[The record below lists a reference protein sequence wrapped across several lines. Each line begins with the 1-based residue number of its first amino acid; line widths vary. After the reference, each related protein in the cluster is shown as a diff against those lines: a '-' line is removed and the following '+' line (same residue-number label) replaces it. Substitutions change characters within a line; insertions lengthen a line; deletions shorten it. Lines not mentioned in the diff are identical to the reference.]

1 MLHTTAAY
9 LPDKLKP
16 EEAAGFKDLV
26 SSVVNLYPG
35 DGARLIQTIIDD
47 PVFRTE
53 FDMTDTAEHAQ
64 LVIWKLHNAVN
75 AEVWPHRWPFPPMMA
90 LSTDYFDLAGGLG
103 TGQLHLNAIPPSM
116 KKNVLAALKKRWVL
130 AGGLEEAPMP
140 ARDAKN
146 LPPDRTML
154 GRAFWTY
161 IHTVTM
167 YMRHRPTGRQLASF
181 RAIFSAIYHVYP
193 CPVCRGH
200 FRKFFPGARACRRGL
215 GVWG

>member
-53 FDMTDTAEHAQ
+53 FDLTDSAEHAQ

-75 AEVWPHRWPFPPMMA
+75 VAVWPHRCAYDKFSQA
-90 LSTDYFDLAGGLG
+90 DAGLFDHA
-103 TGQLHLNAIPPSM
+103 
-116 KKNVLAALKKRWVL
+116 
-130 AGGLEEAPMP
+130 
-140 ARDAKN
+140 
-146 LPPDRTML
+146 
-154 GRAFWTY
+154 
-161 IHTVTM
+161 
-167 YMRHRPTGRQLASF
+167 
-181 RAIFSAIYHVYP
+181 
-193 CPVCRGH
+193 
-200 FRKFFPGARACRRGL
+200 
-215 GVWG
+215 

>member
-53 FDMTDTAEHAQ
+53 FDLTDSAEHAQ

-75 AEVWPHRWPFPPMMA
+75 VAVWPHRYAYYTFFQA
-90 LSTDYFDLAGGLG
+90 DAGL
-103 TGQLHLNAIPPSM
+103 
-116 KKNVLAALKKRWVL
+116 
-130 AGGLEEAPMP
+130 
-140 ARDAKN
+140 
-146 LPPDRTML
+146 
-154 GRAFWTY
+154 F
-161 IHTVTM
+161 
-167 YMRHRPTGRQLASF
+167 
-181 RAIFSAIYHVYP
+181 
-193 CPVCRGH
+193 GH
-200 FRKFFPGARACRRGL
+200 A
-215 GVWG
+215 